1 MLVSKAIG
9 RTGTDRSRTIAID
22 RSGTIYV
29 AGAFSNAVNFNRST
43 TGLFSKTSNGGL
55 DAFIAKFDAN
65 GILVWV
71 NTFGETSDDE
81 TLSVSTNAMN
91 EVIITGFFRGT
102 VDFGPSVKIQN
113 VRSNNNSTD
122 VFLTKLDSNGTLIWN
137 KTFGFSSNLD
147 GGREVSDD
155 KNDNIVFTGTY
166 GGTIDVDSSAAMF
179 NLYKSYQK
187 DSFISKFVNQ
197 GNLV

>member
-1 MLVSKAIG
+1 
-9 RTGTDRSRTIAID
+9 
-22 RSGTIYV
+22 
-29 AGAFSNAVNFNRST
+29 
-43 TGLFSKTSNGGL
+43 
-55 DAFIAKFDAN
+55 
-65 GILVWV
+65 
-71 NTFGETSDDE
+71 
-81 TLSVSTNAMN
+81 MN